1 MGFFSWLF
9 KRKTPKYKLGLAL
22 GSGGAKGF
30 AELGVLRAFEEN
42 GITFDCVGG
51 TSIGSII
58 SAAYAEG
65 FSSIEITELL
75 KSVDYSEITNLFM
88 IRMDMTGMFKV
99 LDKTLGG
106 KNIEQL
112 VKPYIAIG
120 TEVETGEEKVF
131 SSGNLAEALCASC
144 SIPPFFKPMVID
156 GKRYVDGAFSNSV
169 PSDRVREL
177 GADYVVAVDL
187 SNHQAKPSMISK
199 FIPTYKGKVEKP
211 WLKGY
216 EFADVMIHPNLNKY
230 QATSF
235 GSWAEMYDIGYASA
249 ISVMPQIL
257 QDIQLLKNGK
267 YKKLKGKQ

>member
-9 KRKTPKYKLGLAL
+9 KRKPRKIKLGLAL

-58 SAAYAEG
+58 GAAYAQG

-75 KSVDYSEITNLFM
+75 KNVDYTEFANLFM

-99 LDKTLGG
+99 LDKTLGE

-112 VKPYIAIG
+112 HKPYVAIA
-120 TEVETGEEKVF
+120 TEVESGEEKIF
-131 SSGNLAEALCASC
+131 SSGSLAKAICASC
-144 SIPPFFKPMVID
+144 SIPPFFKPMIID

-187 SNHQAKPSMISK
+187 SNHQAKPSIISK

-216 EFADVMIHPNLNKY
+216 EYCDVMLHPNLSNY

-235 GSWAEMYDIGYASA
+235 GSWAEMYDIGYATA
-249 ISVMPQIL
+249 ISQIPKIL
-257 QDIQLLKNGK
+257 QDIELLKKGK
-267 YKKLKGKQ
+267 YKRPSKI

>member
-1 MGFFSWLF
+1 MSFFSWLF
-9 KRKTPKYKLGLAL
+9 KRKTRKIKLGLAL

-42 GITFDCVGG
+42 GITFDCIGG

-58 SAAYAEG
+58 GAAYAEG

-75 KSVDYSEITNLFM
+75 KNVDFSEFANLFM

-99 LDKTLGG
+99 INKTLGE
-106 KNIEQL
+106 KEIEQL
-112 VKPYIAIG
+112 NKPFVAVA
-120 TEVETGEEKVF
+120 TEIETGEEKVF
-131 SSGNLAEALCASC
+131 SSGSVAKAICASC

-187 SNHQAKPSMISK
+187 SSHKNKNNILSK

-211 WLKGY
+211 WLKGHEY
-216 EFADVMIHPNLNKY
+216 CDVMLHPNLSHY
-230 QATSF
+230 HSTSF
-235 GSWAEMYDIGYASA
+235 GSWAEMYDIGYSTA
-249 ISVMPQIL
+249 ISQMPKIL
-257 QDIQLLKNGK
+257 NDIELLKKGK
-267 YKKLKGKQ
+267 YKKT